1 MMTINDD
8 SVMANWTLKQAKQ
21 WLRARFEDG
30 THCPCCNQTV
40 KLYPRKL
47 NSNMAVFLVSLVRLW
62 KKEQRPYKYKECR
75 FHGRDYSYLS
85 LWDLARTAKSDD
97 SRKRMSGMW
106 EPTQKGIDFVEQ
118 KIEVPSHAYCY
129 NGAVVRMAKS
139 NTNIIESLG
148 DDFNY
153 AELMQAVPEN
163 RML

>member
-1 MMTINDD
+1 MSDLKD
-8 SVMANWTLKQAKQ
+8 GCTLEEAKQ

-30 THCPCCNQTV
+30 ANCPCCKQTV

-62 KKEQRPYKYKECR
+62 KRENRPIKYKECS
-75 FHGRDYSYLS
+75 FHGRDYSYLH
-85 LWDLARTAKSDD
+85 LWDLARTARSDD
-97 SRKRMSGMW
+97 PAKRMSGMW

-129 NGAVVRMAKS
+129 NGKLIRLSDTK
-139 NTNIIESLG
+139 TNIIESLG
-148 DDFNY
+148 QDFNY